1 MLTGCFILRKKSVE
15 LTPSYKE
22 LKWNEA
28 MKDASFKQKL
38 LIGSGLAVC
47 TLISFPFFFQYIEL
61 REGTVLKDLLLE
73 QLNAKDVSIPIFCII
88 WTTTLLFFRRSVQN
102 PMLFLTFMYGFI
114 LLSVSRFI
122 SISLVPLN
130 PPHDLIPLVDPISN
144 AFYGKSFITKDL
156 FYSGHTS
163 TQCLFFLCF
172 HRKSDRLI
180 ALFCTIAI
188 GFLVLVQHVHY
199 TVDVIAAP
207 VFTFICFIIAKKIV
221 NSGPISIIETIER

>member
-1 MLTGCFILRKKSVE
+1 MGCFNLRKNSVE

-28 MKDASFKQKL
+28 LKDASFRQKL
-38 LIGSGLAVC
+38 FIGSGLVVC
-47 TLISFPFFFQYIEL
+47 TLISFPFFFQSIEL

-73 QLNAKDVSIPIFCII
+73 QLTARDVSIPIFCMI

-130 PPHDLIPLVDPISN
+130 PPHGLIPLVDPISN

-172 HRKSDRLI
+172 HRKLDRLI

-199 TVDVIAAP
+199 TIDVIAAP